1 MFERFDRKARTVIL
15 LAAAAFVSSASA
27 QNVSV
32 KQPWVRGTVPQQKVT
47 GAFMQLT
54 SDADAALIGANS
66 PVAGK
71 VEIHA
76 TIMEG
81 GVAKMRP
88 MARLDLPAGKP
99 VNLMPGEYHIMLV
112 DLKQPLQAGQTVP
125 ITLQVENKDKQV
137 TSVEVQAEVRGAAG
151 AAAHQH

>member
-1 MFERFDRKARTVIL
+1 MFERKATTVIL
-15 LAAAAFVSSASA
+15 LAAAFVSGAASA
-27 QNVSV
+27 QNISV
-32 KQPWVRGTVPQQKVT
+32 KQPWVRGTVPQQKAT

-54 SDADAALIGANS
+54 SDADAALIGAHS

-71 VEIHA
+71 VEVHA

-88 MARLDLPAGKP
+88 MPRLELPAGKP
-99 VNLMPGEYHIMLV
+99 VSLMPGEYHIMLV